1 MDSSPTYV
9 SAGSGYSNGSRVNLR
24 TLGHHGQTSSSV
36 NSVSGQ
42 VTTCPLNNPT
52 CKNPTPA
59 PNGTIVE
66 AVGVVPPNL
75 EPEQGQTL
83 KERAEEIRSE
93 IEDVDYDSFNYDP
106 DLDVESTIS
115 DGKAPVVNTE
125 GDWAG
130 SAGTLRYTDNPYL
143 GTPRLQAPADER
155 FYIHLREPSG
165 NRIQDNADEDL
176 AGVTTSGTIVIEQLS
191 YDSDVVDTRKVDT
204 TDQVCLGVS
213 VGKKC
218 HEAAGVSLSPGFYRI
233 YPEGQPAN
241 GYPISVGEPQ
251 QQIRTITSDLE
262 TEANQLTKRG
272 ERIVDLATKEKIV
285 RKTTAT
291 YTDENGT
298 AGKFNL
304 SVPKDVNT
312 LQVQAYTPAAE
323 GVKIDDVQN
332 ASFEDLQTLANL
344 ETYNESFYIT
354 PAPESVDVPA
364 NETSIRAV
372 EVNSIPFQDIGKSM
386 NKSEWLRSLL
396 ENETYADIASDYLEP
411 TEDMNS
417 TEIEDLHSELS
428 DLADENENLR
438 DRLSDRQ
445 DIDVTLDPDQNT
457 DELKAEIEALRQEI
471 TQLEGGLNTG
481 DPETDIGDGT
491 VDATIPFD
499 GDLAPDGASVVAN
512 NVQTG
517 ETTVVDEQYW
527 SVNKQAGQPD
537 QLVIE
542 DYPIDADTAQIAF
555 GITASSED
563 GQDIADTQVPIT
575 NPAFSGN
582 ALSLQAIDVTTVMPG
597 PSESVTVEPTVG
609 SDSVGIES
617 VNATVQGPDGERPTT
632 NPAADEV
639 RFETNGAG
647 SYQIQLTI
655 TDANGQQWSETVSIQ
670 AIEETVSQD
679 PSVRA
684 VDGFTGPLALAGDGL
699 EGGSVD
705 TSGSELEVSAISPRD
720 NVPSSLHV
728 YAEGISN
735 NHQDITVNL
744 LKATGEGEP
753 EQARRNAKVFV
764 HVTEL
769 PDSTVA
775 FREGNQPLGIGEDT
789 AYGGAHPSDRGDA
802 HVIKT
807 HTSDDGSVTIEVQKD
822 PGFLTSAF
830 YDIQTTVP
838 FLLPR
843 PSALSPLSTAASALL
858 PILEVVIDLAATT
871 TSLVVDPATAVTF
884 DAPVAD
890 LAAAHGGATPA

>member
-1 MDSSPTYV
+1 M
-9 SAGSGYSNGSRVNLR
+9 
-24 TLGHHGQTSSSV
+24 
-36 NSVSGQ
+36 
-42 VTTCPLNNPT
+42 
-52 CKNPTPA
+52 
-59 PNGTIVE
+59 
-66 AVGVVPPNL
+66 
-75 EPEQGQTL
+75 
-83 KERAEEIRSE
+83 
-93 IEDVDYDSFNYDP
+93 
-106 DLDVESTIS
+106 
-115 DGKAPVVNTE
+115 
-125 GDWAG
+125 
-130 SAGTLRYTDNPYL
+130 
-143 GTPRLQAPADER
+143 
-155 FYIHLREPSG
+155 REPSG

-191 YDSDVVDTRKVDT
+191 YDSDVVDRQTVET
-204 TDQVCLGVS
+204 SEQLCLGVS

-241 GYPISVGEPQ
+241 GYPISVGDPQ
-251 QQIRTITSDLE
+251 QQIQTITSDLE
-262 TEANQLTKRG
+262 DRAGQLTQRG
-272 ERIVDLATKEKIV
+272 ERIVELATQEKIV
-285 RKTTAT
+285 RKTTST
-291 YTDENGT
+291 YSKNGT

-323 GVKIDDVQN
+323 DMNITDVEN
-332 ASFEDLQTLANL
+332 ASFEDLQQIANL

-372 EVNSIPFQDIGKSM
+372 EVNSIPFQGIDKSL
-386 NKSEWLRSLL
+386 NKSEWLRNLL

-411 TEDMNS
+411 PSEMNS

-438 DRLSDRQ
+438 ERLTDRE
-445 DIDVTLDPDQNT
+445 DINVTLDPDQNT
-457 DELKAEIEALRQEI
+457 DKLKAEIEALRQEI
-471 TQLEGGLNTG
+471 TQIEGGLNTG

-517 ETTVVDEQYW
+517 ETTTVSEEYW
-527 SVNKQAGQPD
+527 SVNKRTGRSD

-542 DYPIDADTAQIAF
+542 DFPIDADTAQIAF

-563 GQDIADTQVPIT
+563 GQNIADTQVPIT

-582 ALSLQAIDVTTVMPG
+582 ALALQAIDVTTVMPG

-617 VNATVQGPDGERPTT
+617 VNATVRGPDGERPTT

-679 PSVRA
+679 PSIRA
-684 VDGFTGPLALAGDGL
+684 IDGFTGPLALAGDGL

-705 TSGSELEVSAISPRD
+705 TSGSELEVAAISPRD
-720 NVPSSLHV
+720 NIPSSLHV

-744 LKATGEGEP
+744 LKETGEGEP

-769 PDSTVA
+769 PKDTVA
-775 FREGNQPLGIGEDT
+775 YREGNQPLGIGSDT

-807 HTSDDGSVTIEVQKD
+807 HTSDDGSVTIEVHKD
-822 PGFLTSAF
+822 PGFFTSAF
-830 YDIQTTVP
+830 YDVQTTVP
-838 FLLPR
+838 ILLPR
-843 PSALSPLSTAASALL
+843 PSALSPLATVGSAVL
-858 PILEVVIDLAATT
+858 PILEVAVDLVATLASLVAEPATT
-871 TSLVVDPATAVTF
+871 VTI
-884 DAPVAD
+884 DAPVD
-890 LAAAHGGATPA
+890 GLAAAHGGTISA